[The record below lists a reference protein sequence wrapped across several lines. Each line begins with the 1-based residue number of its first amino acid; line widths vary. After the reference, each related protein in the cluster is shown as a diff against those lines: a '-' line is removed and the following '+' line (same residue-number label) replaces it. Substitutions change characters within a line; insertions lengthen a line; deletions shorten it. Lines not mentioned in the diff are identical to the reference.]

1 MSRALFLLY
10 LIIEIAAFVAVAN
23 WIGVGWAF
31 LALGGLFVVG
41 VVAAAWEMRRLTV
54 RAMDDAIAAQE
65 AMGGA
70 APGMGAFSG
79 DREDGD
85 AGDEIIDP
93 AARAQEAPQA
103 LASAGTLVVDSAM
116 LMVGCL
122 LLAVPGFVTT
132 IFGLLLILP
141 PTKWLIRTVG
151 GASLQ
156 SWFQRT
162 GSKSMFVVQRYGVK
176 HDDGSEV
183 IDHDNPTSPR
193 GPFDSRFTTDDA
205 HLPRRLDRG
214 TGEHITFDVPDDA
227 SSLDDWARDDEKRRG
242 RSAADDMIIDEEP
255 DDGSSGRNGN
265 DGDGPEPQ
273 A

>member
-1 MSRALFLLY
+1 
-10 LIIEIAAFVAVAN
+10 
-23 WIGVGWAF
+23 
-31 LALGGLFVVG
+31 
-41 VVAAAWEMRRLTV
+41 
-54 RAMDDAIAAQE
+54 
-65 AMGGA
+65 
-70 APGMGAFSG
+70 
-79 DREDGD
+79 
-85 AGDEIIDP
+85 
-93 AARAQEAPQA
+93 
-103 LASAGTLVVDSAM
+103 M

-132 IFGLLLILP
+132 IIGLLLILP

-176 HDDGSEV
+176 YDDGSEV
-183 IDHDNPTSPR
+183 IDHDDPTSPR

-214 TGEHITFDVPDDA
+214 TGERITFDVPDDA

-265 DGDGPEPQ
+265 DGDGPEPR